1 MLDKDLAQFY
11 GIPTKILNQAV
22 KRNQSRFPID
32 FMFQLTRE
40 EENLIIETSETLVQK
55 PQRLRSQIVT
65 LETSVS
71 NRWKHIKHLSNAF
84 TEHGITML
92 ASVLNSEKAIAVN
105 IQIIRIFIKMR
116 HFIQDTHSITQQIT
130 TLELEI
136 KNQL

>member
-71 NRWKHIKHLSNAF
+71 NR
-84 TEHGITML
+84 
-92 ASVLNSEKAIAVN
+92 
-105 IQIIRIFIKMR
+105 
-116 HFIQDTHSITQQIT
+116 
-130 TLELEI
+130 
-136 KNQL
+136 